1 MLQGPP
7 DKYKPCILNIFIMAY
22 CTIHGGAHIS
32 ARELMRYGTVR
43 EPWPTMKDHRYEQ
56 YVATYITC
64 TKAQAR
70 GSCID
75 TTNTAATNKAT
86 TQGCTKLQSAASPTP
101 VNLHGRS
108 DSCCWH
114 PASSVR
120 VGSKLHQPTRQMYT
134 VVHTLAGCTTVV
146 HNTPAAAPTLSVK
159 KQITWELRCCSPL
172 LLVVRQQQQHLPSCT
187 RV

>member
-56 YVATYITC
+56 YVAIYITC

-70 GSCID
+70 GSCIESSIQQIQRQQIKPLPR
-75 TTNTAATNKAT
+75 AAQNYS
-86 TQGCTKLQSAASPTP
+86 QRP

-120 VGSKLHQPTRQMYT
+120 VGSKLHQPTRQMCT
-134 VVHTLAGCTTVV
+134 VVHTTAGCTTVV
-146 HNTPAAAPTLSVK
+146 HNTPAAAATLSVK